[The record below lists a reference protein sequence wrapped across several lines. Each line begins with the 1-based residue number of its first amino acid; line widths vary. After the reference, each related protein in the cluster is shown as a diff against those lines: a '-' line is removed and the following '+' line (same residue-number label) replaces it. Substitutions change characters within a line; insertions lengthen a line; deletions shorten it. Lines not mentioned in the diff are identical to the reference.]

1 MLRALVVDD
10 EAPARSELRFLLDE
24 IGGVEVVGEA
34 AGAAEALQLIG
45 ALSYDVVFLD
55 IEMPGMS
62 GVQLAEAL
70 AVREHRPA
78 IVFVT
83 AYSTHAVRAF
93 EVAAT
98 DYLVKPVQVERL
110 RQALDRTREVPGP
123 LEAPPAPPRSADG
136 ARAATVPVQKDGH
149 TLLIATDD
157 ILYAAAYDNYSR
169 LLTEEGRFLCTL
181 SLRSLQEKLTPQG
194 FMRAHRRFLVNT
206 AHVVKVSPEYGGGLL
221 LTLDDQAATCIPVS
235 RRRAPHVKKTLG
247 L

>member
-10 EAPARSELRFLLDE
+10 EAPARSELRYLLDE

-70 AVREHRPA
+70 ASRERRPA

-83 AYSTHAVRAF
+83 AYSTHAVKAF
-93 EVAAT
+93 EVAAA
-98 DYLVKPVQVERL
+98 DYLVKPVQAERL
-110 RQALDRTREVPGP
+110 RQALDRIGERPGGA
-123 LEAPPAPPRSADG
+123 EAPPPRNG
-136 ARAATVPVQKDGH
+136 ARAVTVPVQKDEH
-149 TLLIATDD
+149 TLLIAADD
-157 ILYAAAYDNYSR
+157 ILYVSAYDNYSR
-169 LLTEEGRFLCTL
+169 LHTGEGRFLCTL
-181 SLRSLQEKLTPQG
+181 SLLSLQERLAPQG
-194 FMRAHRRFLVNT
+194 FLRAHRRFLVNT
-206 AHVVKVSPEYGGGLL
+206 AHVTKVSPEYGGGLL

-247 L
+247 I